1 MRIRRQA
8 EGTPRGRHRRRGL
21 RAGVAVGAVLA
32 LAAGVVA
39 GTNVLNG
46 PTAEALTPPVGMTAE
61 ELPTWQTNGIV
72 YAMAES
78 DGVVY
83 VGGTFSTI
91 RPPGAASGTQEQP
104 AVNFAALDAA
114 TGEPVE
120 GCDLSFTI
128 GSGIAQVR
136 ALDVSP
142 DGNTLYVG
150 GSFGSV
156 NGSGASSLAAFDIP
170 TCERKSFPTSANG
183 IVRAIEAGADRVYL
197 GGDFTE
203 LSGEA
208 RSRFGAVNLSG
219 DVLSWTA
226 NADDI
231 GKAIALTP
239 DGKNVIL
246 GGDFFRMNGA
256 DSHALAIVSASTGA
270 NVRTYPVGF
279 FHTNSTVQAIAV
291 DSTSFY
297 TGNEGTGGGVFD
309 GRTAFN
315 LSDFNERWRDTC
327 LGATQDV
334 LPYNGALYSVHHAHD
349 CSSMGE
355 FPNQSRYHMFAQD
368 VTNQTKLSW
377 FPNTNDGLGEA
388 IGPRVMALTTDH
400 PSDDRDFLWI
410 GGGFTTVNGEAQWGL
425 TRFASAPDTETP
437 STPETHATSL
447 VPGRIDFTWRP
458 SLDLDDS
465 KLTYR
470 VYRDGGTTPVHT
482 VDASSL
488 PWVRTQMTYTDTD
501 VTAGESHTY
510 RVTATDAAGNTSALS
525 TPVTIT
531 AASSGQPYANA
542 VRADNP
548 LLYWQFNEPAN
559 TFASDSSGNNS
570 GGVHRGGPTRGV
582 TPPAV
587 PGLDATG
594 IAYDGEDAYTYSDRI
609 YSGVTRLTLET
620 WFKTSTT
627 SGGQLIGQ
635 GNRTLEESTTRD
647 NKIYMLNDG
656 RLTFGLYNTTY
667 RTITSPRSYND
678 GQWHHVAATV
688 GANGM
693 RLYVDGQQVAS
704 SILTTSARNATS
716 YWRVGGD
723 SLLGWPNRPT
733 SDFFAGQIDEVA
745 VYGTQL
751 SQSRIAAHYAAATAP
766 TDTVTTVEPTADTY
780 VNGAAASA
788 NYGNNT
794 QLAVRGSSAY
804 ESYLNFTLPS
814 APPGQVLKSAAL
826 RVRVSSDSVAGSVD
840 DFTVVPIDGAWTET
854 GTTYATRPALGSTV
868 LGTLNA
874 PDTPGGSHSVQL
886 DLNTIRSA
894 LGTQYDMALT
904 STGTDSLWLWSGE
917 YSTASYRPQLLLT
930 FGAP

>member
-1 MRIRRQA
+1 M
-8 EGTPRGRHRRRGL
+8 
-21 RAGVAVGAVLA
+21 GAVLT
-32 LAAGVVA
+32 LAAGVMA
-39 GTNVLNG
+39 GSNVLNG
-46 PTAEALTPPVGMTAE
+46 SSAEALTPPVGVTAE
-61 ELPTWQTNGIV
+61 ELPTWQTNGVV
-72 YAMAES
+72 YAMAEA

-104 AVNFAALDAA
+104 ALNFAALDAA
-114 TGEPVE
+114 TGEPVAS
-120 GCDLSFTI
+120 CDLSFTI
-128 GSGIAQVR
+128 GTGTATIR
-136 ALDVSP
+136 AMDVSP
-142 DGNTLYVG
+142 DGETLYVG

-170 TCERKSFPTSANG
+170 SCDRVSFPTAANG
-183 IVRAIEAGADRVYL
+183 IVRAIEAGTDRVYL

-203 LSGEA
+203 LSGQQ
-208 RSRFGAVNLSG
+208 RSRFGAVDTSG
-219 DVLSWTA
+219 AVQSWTA
-226 NADDI
+226 NADEI

-239 DGKNVIL
+239 DGQNVIL

-279 FHTNSTVQAIAV
+279 FHTNSTVQSIAT

-309 GRTAFN
+309 GRAAFN
-315 LSDFNERWRDTC
+315 LSNFNQRWRDTC

-334 LPYNGALYSVHHAHD
+334 LPYNNALYSVHHAHD

-355 FPNQSRYHMFAQD
+355 FPNQPRYHMFAQD
-368 VTNQTKLSW
+368 VTNQTKLGW

-388 IGPRVMALTTDH
+388 IGPRVLSLSTDH
-400 PSDDRDFLWI
+400 PSDNRDFLWI
-410 GGGFTTVNGEAQWGL
+410 GGGFTTVNGVAQWGL
-425 TRFASAPDTETP
+425 TRFASSPDTETP

-465 KLTYR
+465 RLTYR
-470 VYRDGGTTPVHT
+470 VYRDGGSSPVHT
-482 VDASSL
+482 VDSSSV
-488 PWVRTQMTYTDTD
+488 PWVRTQLTYADTS

-531 AASSGQPYANA
+531 AAGSGQPYADA

-548 LLYWQFNEPAN
+548 LLYWRFDEPAN

-587 PGLDATG
+587 PGTDAAG
-594 IAYDGEDAYTYSDRI
+594 IGYDGTDAYTYSDRI

-635 GNRTLEESTTRD
+635 GNRVLEESTTRD

-656 RLTFGLYNTTY
+656 RLTFGLYNLTY
-667 RTITSPRSYND
+667 RTITSSRSYND
-678 GQWHHVAATV
+678 NRWHHVAASV
-688 GANGM
+688 GNNGM

-723 SLLGWPNRPT
+723 SLQGWPSRPA
-733 SDFFAGQIDEVA
+733 SDFFAGQIDEAA
-745 VYGTQL
+745 VYGAQL
-751 SQSRIAAHYAAATAP
+751 SATRIGAHYAAATAP
-766 TDTVTTVEPTADTY
+766 TDTVTAVEPTADTY
-780 VNGAAASA
+780 VNGSA
-788 NYGNNT
+788 TTTNYGTNS
-794 QLAVRGSSAY
+794 QLAVRGTSAY
-804 ESYLNFTLPS
+804 ESYLNFDIPAAPS
-814 APPGQVLKSAAL
+814 GQVLKSAAL
-826 RVRVSSDSVAGSVD
+826 RVRVSGDSIAGSVD
-840 DFTVVPIDGAWTET
+840 DFSVVPINGAWTET
-854 GTTYATRPALGSTV
+854 GATYATRPALGSTV

-874 PDTPGGSHSVQL
+874 PDTPGGSHTVQL
-886 DLNTIRSA
+886 DLDTIEAA
-894 LGTQYDMALT
+894 LGSQYDLALT
-904 STGTDSLWLWSGE
+904 SAGTDSLWLWSGE

>member
-8 EGTPRGRHRRRGL
+8 QGTARGRHRRRGL

-32 LAAGVVA
+32 LASGVLA
-39 GTNVLNG
+39 GTDVLNG
-46 PTAEALTPPVGMTAE
+46 SSAEALTPPVGVTAE
-61 ELPTWQTNGIV
+61 DLPTWQTNGIV
-72 YAMAES
+72 HAMAES

-128 GSGIAQVR
+128 GSGTATIR
-136 ALDVSP
+136 AMDVSP

-156 NGSGASSLAAFDIP
+156 NGVGASSLAAFDIP
-170 TCERKSFPTSANG
+170 TCTRKSFPTAANG
-183 IVRAIEAGADRVYL
+183 IVRAIEADTDRVYL

-203 LSGEA
+203 LSGVA
-208 RSRFGAVNLSG
+208 RNRFGLVDTAGAVQ
-219 DVLSWTA
+219 SWR
-226 NADDI
+226 ADADEI

-239 DGKNVIL
+239 DGEHIIL

-256 DSHALAIVSASTGA
+256 DSHALAVVDADTGA

-279 FHTNSTVQAIAV
+279 FHTNSTVQSIAV

-297 TGNEGTGGGVFD
+297 TGNEGSGSGVFD
-309 GRTAFN
+309 GRAAFS
-315 LSDFNERWRDTC
+315 LETFDQRWRDTC

-334 LPYNGALYSVHHAHD
+334 LPYNDALYSAHHAHD

-355 FPNQSRYHMFAQD
+355 FPNQPRYHLFAQD
-368 VTNQTKLSW
+368 VTDQTKLSW

-388 IGPRVMALTTDH
+388 IGPRVLAMSTDH
-400 PSDDRDFLWI
+400 PTDDRDFLWV
-410 GGGFTTVNGEAQWGL
+410 GGGFTTVNGVAQWGL
-425 TRFASAPDTETP
+425 TRFASSPDSGAP

-465 KLTYR
+465 LLTYR
-470 VYRDGGTTPVHT
+470 VYRDGGSTPVHT
-482 VDASSL
+482 VNASSL
-488 PWVRTQMTYTDTD
+488 PWVRPQMTYADTN

-510 RVTATDAAGNTSALS
+510 RVTATDAAGNVSALS

-548 LLYWQFNEPAN
+548 LLYWRFDEPAN

-570 GGVHRGGPTRGV
+570 NGVHRGGPTRGV

-587 PGLDATG
+587 PGPDATG
-594 IAYDGEDAYTYSDRI
+594 IAYNGTDEWTSSERI

-635 GNRTLEESTTRD
+635 GNRTQETSTTRD
-647 NKIYMLNDG
+647 NKLYMLNDG

-667 RTITSPRSYND
+667 RTITSSRSYND
-678 GQWHHVAATV
+678 GRWHHVAATV

-704 SILTTSARNATS
+704 SILTTSTRNATS
-716 YWRVGGD
+716 YWRTGGD
-723 SLLGWPNRPT
+723 SLLGWPGRPS
-733 SDFFAGQIDEVA
+733 SDFFNGQMDEVA
-745 VYGTQL
+745 IYGSQL
-751 SQSRIAAHYAAATAP
+751 SASRIAAHYAAATAP
-766 TDTVTTVEPTADTY
+766 TDTVTAVEPTADTY
-780 VNGAAASA
+780 VNGAAASS
-788 NYGNNT
+788 NYGNST
-794 QLAVRGSSAY
+794 SLAVRGSSAY
-804 ESYLNFTLPS
+804 ESYLDFDLPS
-814 APPGQVLKSAAL
+814 APSGQVLKSAAL

-840 DFTVVPIDGAWTET
+840 EFRVVPITGSWTESD
-854 GTTYATRPALGSTV
+854 TTYGTRPALGSTV

-874 PDTPGGSHSVQL
+874 PDTPGGSHTVQL

-894 LGTQYDMALT
+894 LGGSLDLALT
-904 STGTDSLWLWSGE
+904 STGTDSLWLWSSE
-917 YSTASYRPQLLLT
+917 YTTSSYRPQLLLT